1 MRSASIA
8 CKSAPVSAGSTV
20 RFVDSL
26 SAVPPAAWDALQL
39 GGNPFLRHAFLKALE
54 DAGCVDARSGWH
66 SRHLLIEQGGRLLA
80 AAPVYVKEHSYGEYV
95 FDWAWANAYQRAGLR
110 YYPKLVVA
118 VPFTPVAGPRLLL
131 APGADEAALLETA
144 GQALIGQAQALNA
157 SSVHW
162 LFTPPRQTAALTGG
176 QWLARSGY
184 QFHWENRA
192 YGTFDDYL
200 AALTAEKRKKVR
212 RERRQV
218 AEAGIELRVV
228 PGTAAG
234 DAEWAAMYGFYRATV
249 ARHGAIPYLSAAF
262 FERLGETLADAVVLL
277 LAVRGGRYVAGALN
291 LRGDDALYGRYWGCL
306 ADYHS
311 LHFETC
317 YYRAIEYCI
326 EQGLS
331 RFEAGA
337 QGEHKL
343 SRGFLP
349 VQTHSVHWLAEPRFA
364 DAVADYLAEET
375 DEMARYR
382 DLLAEHSPFR
392 REQP

>member
-1 MRSASIA
+1 
-8 CKSAPVSAGSTV
+8 VQTH
-20 RFVDSL
+20 FVDSIK
-26 SAVPPAAWDALQL
+26 AIPAAAWNGLDRA
-39 GGNPFLRHAFLKALE
+39 GNPFLRHEFLLALE
-54 DAGCVDARSGWH
+54 ESGCVDGRSGWH
-66 SRHLLIEQGGRLLA
+66 SRHLLIERDGRLLA

-95 FDWAWANAYQRAGLR
+95 FDWAWAHAYQRAGLR

-118 VPFTPVAGPRLLL
+118 VPFTPVTGPRLLP
-131 APGADEAALLETA
+131 APGADEAALLATA
-144 GQALIGQAQALNA
+144 GEALIEQAQALNA

-176 QWLARSGY
+176 HWLARSGC

-228 PGTAAG
+228 PGAAAG
-234 DAEWAAMYGFYRATV
+234 VAEWAAMYDFYCATV
-249 ARHGAIPYLSAAF
+249 ARHGAIPYLSEAF

-364 DAVADYLAEET
+364 DAVADYLAAET
-375 DEMARYR
+375 GEMDRYR

>member
-1 MRSASIA
+1 M
-8 CKSAPVSAGSTV
+8 SAGSTV

-26 SAVPPAAWDALQL
+26 GTVPPAAWDALQRD
-39 GGNPFLRHAFLKALE
+39 GNPFLRHAFLKALE
-54 DAGCVDARSGWH
+54 DCACVDARTGWH
-66 SRHLLIEQGGRLLA
+66 SRHLLIEQDGRLLA

-95 FDWAWANAYQRAGLR
+95 FDWAWADAYQHAGRR

-118 VPFTPVAGPRLLL
+118 VPFTPVTGPRLLL
-131 APGADEAALLETA
+131 APGTDEAALLETA
-144 GQALIGQAQALNA
+144 GQALIAQARALQA

-162 LFTPPRQTAALTGG
+162 LFTPPRQTAALAGG

-184 QFHWENRA
+184 QFHWENRG
-192 YGTFDDYL
+192 YRTFDDYL

-218 AEAGIELRVV
+218 AEAGITLRVV
-228 PGTAAG
+228 PGSAAG
-234 DAEWAAMYGFYRATV
+234 AAEWAAMYDFYRATV
-249 ARHGAIPYLSAAF
+249 ARHGAIPYLNAAF
-262 FERLGETLADAVVLL
+262 FERLGQALADAVVLV

-291 LRGDDALYGRYWGCL
+291 LRGDDTLYGRYWGCL

-317 YYRAIEYCI
+317 YYRAIDYCI
-326 EQGLS
+326 EQGLA

-364 DAVADYLAEET
+364 EAVAEYLAEET
-375 DEMARYR
+375 DLVARYR
-382 DLLAEHSPFR
+382 DRLGEHSPFR

>member
-1 MRSASIA
+1 MPARIQ
-8 CKSAPVSAGSTV
+8 T
-20 RFVDSL
+20 RFVDSIR
-26 SAVPPAAWDALQL
+26 AVPAATWNGLDLA
-39 GGNPFLRHAFLKALE
+39 GNPFLRHEFLLALE
-54 DAGCVDARSGWH
+54 ESGCVDGRSGWA
-66 SRHLLIEQGGRLLA
+66 SQHLLIEQDGRLLA
-80 AAPVYVKEHSYGEYV
+80 AAPVYVKQHSYGEYV

-118 VPFTPVAGPRLLL
+118 VPFTPVTGPRLLP
-131 APGADEAALLETA
+131 APGADEAALLATA
-144 GQALIGQAQALNA
+144 GEALIARAQALRA

-162 LFTPPRQTAALTGG
+162 LFMPERQTTALAGG
-176 QWLARSGY
+176 RWLRRSGH
-184 QFHWENRA
+184 QFHWENRG
-192 YGTFDDYL
+192 YGSFDDYL

-218 AEAGIELRVV
+218 AEAGIRVEVV
-228 PGTAAG
+228 PGSAAG
-234 DAEWAAMYGFYRATV
+234 AAEWAAMYGFYRATV
-249 ARHGAIPYLSAAF
+249 DRHGAIPYLSEAF
-262 FERLGETLADAVVLL
+262 FQRLGATMSDCVVLL

-291 LRGDDALYGRYWGCL
+291 LQGTDALYGRYWGCH

-326 EQGLS
+326 EQGLT

-349 VQTHSVHWLAEPRFA
+349 VQTHSLHWLAEPRFA
-364 DAVADYLAEET
+364 GAVADYLAEET
-375 DEMARYR
+375 GEMERYR
-382 DLLAEHSPFR
+382 ELLAEHSPFR

>member
-1 MRSASIA
+1 MPARLNI
-8 CKSAPVSAGSTV
+8 

-26 SAVPPAAWDALQL
+26 NAVPAAAWDALETN
-39 GGNPFLRHAFLKALE
+39 GNPFLRHAFLRALE
-54 DAGCVDARSGWH
+54 ETGCVGGRSGWH
-66 SRHLLIEQGGRLLA
+66 GQHLLIEQDGRLLA
-80 AAPVYVKEHSYGEYV
+80 AAPVYAKDHSYGEYV

-118 VPFTPVAGPRLLL
+118 VPFTPVTGPRLLI
-131 APGADEAALLETA
+131 APGTDEAQLLAIA
-144 GQALIGQAQALNA
+144 GEALIEHARALRA

-162 LFTPPRQTAALTGG
+162 LFTPDRQTKALEGPT
-176 QWLARSGY
+176 WLRRSGY
-184 QFHWENRA
+184 QFHWENRG
-192 YGTFDDYL
+192 YGSFDDYL

-218 AEAGIELRVV
+218 TEAGITLRVV
-228 PGTAAG
+228 PGTEAG
-234 DAEWAAMYGFYRATV
+234 EAEWSAMYGFYRATV
-249 ARHGAIPYLSAAF
+249 ARHGAIPYLTEAF
-262 FERLGETLADAVVLL
+262 FRRLGAVAADAVVLL
-277 LAVRGGRYVAGALN
+277 LAERGGRYVAGALN
-291 LRGDDALYGRYWGCL
+291 LQGGGALYGRYWGCL

-326 EQGLS
+326 EAGLD

-349 VQTHSVHWLAEPRFA
+349 VKTHSLHWLAEPRFA
-364 DAVADYLAEET
+364 DAVAEYLIEEGEEI
-375 DEMARYR
+375 DRYR
-382 DLLAEHSPFR
+382 ELLGEHSPFR